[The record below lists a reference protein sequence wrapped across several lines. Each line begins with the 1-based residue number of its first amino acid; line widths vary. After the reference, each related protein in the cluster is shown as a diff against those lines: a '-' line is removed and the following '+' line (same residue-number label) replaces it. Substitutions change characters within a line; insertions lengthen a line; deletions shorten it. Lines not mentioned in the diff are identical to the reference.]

1 MLFVLGGWIKYIF
14 FIAVVLGKVSL
25 ACLCLLNF
33 SIAIFLWHN
42 SFLLYMIAIFW
53 GGKIENHQS
62 LYYLVTEMYTKAKI
76 FCVCVCSKVDDFGSG
91 FKVTIVR
98 ICHTVILSDTYQLTF
113 LGNGARLGLEQIFLC
128 ALLNDLGTLLSDY
141 VCMFWRVVAYFNCF
155 QISLKLHID
164 VVL

>member
-1 MLFVLGGWIKYIF
+1 M
-14 FIAVVLGKVSL
+14 
-25 ACLCLLNF
+25 
-33 SIAIFLWHN
+33 
-42 SFLLYMIAIFW
+42 
-53 GGKIENHQS
+53 
-62 LYYLVTEMYTKAKI
+62 
-76 FCVCVCSKVDDFGSG
+76 CVCGKVDDFGSG
-91 FKVTIVR
+91 FKVTIVL

-164 VVL
+164 VVLQSLIHVQLFCDTLDSNPPASSFHRISQAKNTRVGCHFLFQVIFLTQEQT